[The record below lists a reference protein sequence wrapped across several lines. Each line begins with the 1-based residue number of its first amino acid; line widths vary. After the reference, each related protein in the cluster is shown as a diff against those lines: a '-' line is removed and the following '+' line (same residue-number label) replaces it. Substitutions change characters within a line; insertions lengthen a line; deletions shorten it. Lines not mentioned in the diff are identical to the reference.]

1 MKKTVA
7 FCTLGCKVNQYE
19 TESIKK
25 QFLEMGYVDGNF
37 EEVADVY
44 VINTQT
50 LGNGK
55 YSGTIYGFEPP
66 HLTNLKE
73 LSLNDFVE
81 FDEGQ
86 IFSCSSH

>member
-1 MKKTVA
+1 MFSYRDQARKIIYTGNPMNMKSSVA
-7 FCTLGCKVNQYE
+7 NGDAVTLKREN
-19 TESIKK
+19 T
-25 QFLEMGYVDGNF
+25 
-37 EEVADVY
+37 DVY

>member
-1 MKKTVA
+1 MFSYRDPARKIIYTGNPMNMKSSVA
-7 FCTLGCKVNQYE
+7 NGDAVTLKREN
-19 TESIKK
+19 T
-25 QFLEMGYVDGNF
+25 
-37 EEVADVY
+37 DVY

-55 YSGTIYGFEPP
+55 YSGTIYGFESP

>member
-1 MKKTVA
+1 MYIGNPMNMKSSVA
-7 FCTLGCKVNQYE
+7 NGDAVTLKREN
-19 TESIKK
+19 T
-25 QFLEMGYVDGNF
+25 
-37 EEVADVY
+37 DVY
-44 VINTQT
+44 VINTQN

-55 YSGTIYGFEPP
+55 YLGTIYGFEPP
-66 HLTNLKE
+66 HLTNFKE